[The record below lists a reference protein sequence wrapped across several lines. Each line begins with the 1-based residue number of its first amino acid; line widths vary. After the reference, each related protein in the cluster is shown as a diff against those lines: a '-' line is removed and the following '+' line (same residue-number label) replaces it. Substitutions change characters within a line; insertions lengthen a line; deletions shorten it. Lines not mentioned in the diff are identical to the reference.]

1 MNCWLLGFERTWVR
15 LRECW
20 LIWTIR
26 KIKLKLEVEI
36 GLEAL
41 NWNLLS
47 LWVEMVIDDDM
58 RFATSSYQL
67 WIIHSLIRISL
78 MYSFPLFYHIQNHTL
93 YRFLSWCVCIYIFLF
108 IYFSCFTIS
117 TNVVLDLRLPFF
129 CSLYVNQLTLSYS
142 FVTRSPLHMIKPS
155 HLKWFSLVFKQISFV
170 SNPILYFHT
179 ICMAKKTI
187 APM

>member
-1 MNCWLLGFERTWVR
+1 MWVR

-78 MYSFPLFYHIQNHTL
+78 MYSFPSFYHIQNHTL
-93 YRFLSWCVCIYIFLF
+93 YRFLSRCVYIYIFIF
-108 IYFSCFTIS
+108 IYFSCFTTS

-129 CSLYVNQLTLSYS
+129 LFSLCESTHSFLLVRYS
-142 FVTRSPLHMIKPS
+142 FTSTHDQTKPS
-155 HLKWFSLVFKQISFV
+155 QMIFPCL
-170 SNPILYFHT
+170 
-179 ICMAKKTI
+179 
-187 APM
+187 